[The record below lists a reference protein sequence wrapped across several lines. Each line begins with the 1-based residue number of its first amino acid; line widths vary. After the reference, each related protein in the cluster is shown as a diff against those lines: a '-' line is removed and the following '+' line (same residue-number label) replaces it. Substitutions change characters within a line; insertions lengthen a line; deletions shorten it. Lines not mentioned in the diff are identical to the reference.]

1 MTMKK
6 KSIGFYLAAVT
17 CVLAV
22 VTLILLLIYG
32 SRGGIVQGTVYAA
45 LAVAI
50 ICEAAALLG
59 EKPWTDFT
67 SIIGA
72 VALAYV
78 CMTVFSDGIW
88 NIAEALNGIKM
99 VGLPELAGM
108 NYTLAGVNIAA
119 IIMAI
124 AASFTKKSK
133 A

>member
-1 MTMKK
+1 MKK

-22 VTLILLLIYG
+22 VTLILLLVYH
-32 SRGGIVQGTVYAA
+32 SRGGVVQATVFAA
-45 LAVAI
+45 LAAAI
-50 ICEAAALLG
+50 LCEAASLLG

-67 SIIGA
+67 SILGA

-88 NIAEALNGIKM
+88 NIAEAMNGIKM

-108 NYTLAGVNIAA
+108 NYTLAGVNVAA
-119 IIMAI
+119 IITAI
-124 AASFTKKSK
+124 GASFTRKSK

>member
-1 MTMKK
+1 MKK
-6 KSIGFYLAAVT
+6 KSIGFWFAAIT

-22 VTLILLLIYG
+22 VTLIMLLVYA
-32 SRGGIVQGTVYAA
+32 SRGGQVQTMVYVAVIAA
-45 LAVAI
+45 ILCEGLAF
-50 ICEAAALLG
+50 LG

-88 NIAEALNGIKM
+88 NIAEAMSGIKM

-119 IIMAI
+119 VITAI
-124 AASFTKKSK
+124 AASFMKKSK

>member
-1 MTMKK
+1 MKK
-6 KSIGFYLAAVT
+6 KGIGFYF
-17 CVLAV
+17 CVLAII
-22 VTLILLLIYG
+22 TLILLLVYG
-32 SRGGIVQGTVYAA
+32 ARGGQVQPLVYAA

-50 ICEAAALLG
+50 VCEGLSLLG

-67 SIIGA
+67 SVIGA

-88 NIAEALNGIKM
+88 NIAEAMNGIKM

-108 NYTLAGVNIAA
+108 NYTIAGFNIGA
-119 IIMAI
+119 IVTAI
-124 AASFTKKSK
+124 LASFTKKSK

>member
-1 MTMKK
+1 MKN
-6 KSIGFYLAAVT
+6 KSIGFWFAAVT

-22 VTLILLLIYG
+22 VTLILLLVYA
-32 SRGGIVQGTVYAA
+32 SRGGQVQLMVYVA
-45 LAVAI
+45 AVAAI
-50 ICEAAALLG
+50 LCEGLACMG

-88 NIAEALNGIKM
+88 NIAEAMNGIKM

-108 NYTLAGVNIAA
+108 NYNMAGVNIVA
-119 IIMAI
+119 IITAI
-124 AASFTKKSK
+124 AASFMKKSK

>member
-1 MTMKK
+1 MKN
-6 KSIGFYLAAVT
+6 KSIGFWFAAVT

-22 VTLILLLIYG
+22 VTLIILI
-32 SRGGIVQGTVYAA
+32 VYASKGGQVQPMVYVA
-45 LAVAI
+45 AIAAILCEGLA
-50 ICEAAALLG
+50 CLG

-88 NIAEALNGIKM
+88 NIAEAMNGIKM
-99 VGLPELAGM
+99 VGLPEMAGM
-108 NYTLAGVNIAA
+108 NYTLAGVNIVA
-119 IIMAI
+119 IITAI
-124 AASFTKKSK
+124 AASFMKKSK

>member
-1 MTMKK
+1 MKN
-6 KSIGFYLAAVT
+6 KSIGFCFAAVT
-17 CVLAV
+17 CVLAI
-22 VTLILLLIYG
+22 VTLILLLVYA
-32 SRGGIVQGTVYAA
+32 SRGGVVQPAVYIALVAA
-45 LAVAI
+45 ILCEGVSLA
-50 ICEAAALLG
+50 G

-88 NIAEALNGIKM
+88 NIAEAMNGIKM

-108 NYTLAGVNIAA
+108 NYTLAGINLAA
-119 IIMAI
+119 VVTAV
-124 AASFTKKSK
+124 AACFTKKSK

>member
-1 MTMKK
+1 MKK

-17 CVLAV
+17 CVLSV
-22 VTLILLLIYG
+22 VTLILLLVYQ
-32 SRGGIVQGTVYAA
+32 SRGGVVQGPVFAA
-45 LAVAI
+45 IVVAI
-50 ICEAAALLG
+50 LCEAASLLG
-59 EKPWTDFT
+59 EKSWTDFT

-88 NIAEALNGIKM
+88 NIAEAMNGIKM

-108 NYTLAGVNIAA
+108 NYTLAGVNIVA
-119 IIMAI
+119 IITAI

>member
-1 MTMKK
+1 MKK
-6 KSIGFYLAAVT
+6 KSIGFYCAAIT
-17 CVLAV
+17 CVLAL
-22 VTLILLLIYG
+22 VTLVLLLVYG
-32 SRGGIVQGTVYAA
+32 SKGGQVQPLVYAA

-50 ICEAAALLG
+50 VCEGLSLLG

-88 NIAEALNGIKM
+88 NIAEAMNGIKM

-108 NYTLAGVNIAA
+108 NYTLAGVNVVA
-119 IIMAI
+119 IITAI
-124 AASFTKKSK
+124 LASFTKKSK

>member
-1 MTMKK
+1 MKK
-6 KSIGFYLAAVT
+6 KSVGFYLAAIT
-17 CVLAV
+17 CILAV
-22 VTLILLLIYG
+22 VTFILLIVYN
-32 SRGGIVQGTVYAA
+32 SRGGIVQNTVWAA
-45 LAVAI
+45 AVIAI
-50 ICEAAALLG
+50 LCEAASFMG

-88 NIAEALNGIKM
+88 NIAEAMNGIKM

-108 NYTLAGVNIAA
+108 NYTLAGVNIVA
-119 IIMAI
+119 IITAI